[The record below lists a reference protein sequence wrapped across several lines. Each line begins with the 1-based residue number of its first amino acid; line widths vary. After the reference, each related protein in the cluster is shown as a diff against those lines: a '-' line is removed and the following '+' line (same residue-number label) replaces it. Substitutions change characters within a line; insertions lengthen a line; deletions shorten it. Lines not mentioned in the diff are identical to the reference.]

1 MSVLDTSG
9 KFAALHFLDLR
20 AEQATEISGVHRG
33 QCVVFGEGID
43 LVFCLIGVGER
54 LVLVEVWLA
63 FDFPFGPRLW
73 GRQVEADLEDANGR
87 RMSQTTRGTY

>member
-20 AEQATEISGVHRG
+20 AEQATEISGVHRR